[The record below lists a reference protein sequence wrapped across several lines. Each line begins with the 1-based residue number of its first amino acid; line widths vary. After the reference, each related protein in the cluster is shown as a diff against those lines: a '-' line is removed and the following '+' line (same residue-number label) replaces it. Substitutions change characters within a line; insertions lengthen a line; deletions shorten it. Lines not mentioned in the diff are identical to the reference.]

1 MTNSLEDLRARLISK
16 ISSGRFALDNI
27 KLPVA
32 RNTIP
37 PTNRADERSNRLVGQ
52 CSIPGLPPDHA
63 FAAASNAA
71 GEFKNSTAPSR
82 RSSSKEAPHRKEKF
96 VRGDSFP
103 DSDVLVNQDQR
114 QIPETNHKTGIV
126 GHGYIINTELVTVLV
141 ARTEVKQHRMK
152 IVSYSCVVPI
162 DSDPGDDT
170 KGKERCDKDNCK
182 IM

>member
-1 MTNSLEDLRARLISK
+1 M
-16 ISSGRFALDNI
+16 

-52 CSIPGLPPDHA
+52 CSIPGPSPDHA

-71 GEFKNSTAPSR
+71 ATTPSR
-82 RSSSKEAPHRKEKF
+82 GSSSKEAPHRKEKF

-114 QIPETNHKTGIV
+114 QITESNQTTRIV
-126 GHGYIINTELVTVLV
+126 GHSYP
-141 ARTEVKQHRMK
+141 HR
-152 IVSYSCVVPI
+152 VGDGVDSCSENRSEAAQNENSCVLPI
-162 DSDPGDDT
+162 NSHPGEDT
-170 KGKERCDKDNCK
+170 KGKERCDKNCK

>member
-1 MTNSLEDLRARLISK
+1 M
-16 ISSGRFALDNI
+16 

-52 CSIPGLPPDHA
+52 CSIPGPPPDHA

-82 RSSSKEAPHRKEKF
+82 GSSSKEAPHRKEKF

-114 QIPETNHKTGIV
+114 QITESNQTTRIV
-126 GHGYIINTELVTVLV
+126 GHSYP
-141 ARTEVKQHRMK
+141 HR
-152 IVSYSCVVPI
+152 VGDGVDSCSENRSEAAQNENSCVVPI
-162 DSDPGDDT
+162 NSHPGEDT
-170 KGKERCDKDNCK
+170 KGKERCDKNCK

>member
-1 MTNSLEDLRARLISK
+1 M
-16 ISSGRFALDNI
+16 

-52 CSIPGLPPDHA
+52 CGIPGPPPDHA

-82 RSSSKEAPHRKEKF
+82 GSLSKEAPHRKEKF

-114 QIPETNHKTGIV
+114 QITESNQTTRIV
-126 GHGYIINTELVTVLV
+126 GHSYP
-141 ARTEVKQHRMK
+141 HR
-152 IVSYSCVVPI
+152 VGDGVDSCSENRSEAAQNENSCVVPI
-162 DSDPGDDT
+162 NSHPGEDT
-170 KGKERCDKDNCK
+170 KGKERCDKNCK